1 MTKHPKTA
9 TSQKNK
15 KERW

>member
-9 TSQKNK
+9 
-15 KERW
+15 